1 MDFDDGTHKTVNKIR
16 YFHIDESFLEIEGK
30 EHIIICAITS
40 HSPSESAMRMVEAK
54 KELGFHS
61 LDEVKI
67 NTKGLTKD
75 KKIKLTDSVL
85 DIISD
90 CTVFIYIIEGKDK
103 QKSAEKI
110 TLQLF
115 DYCNQNNVEGYYLF
129 FDKDLVPK
137 PHEFEQF
144 VRDNLGNGAICFGI
158 QHFNSTSEQLIQCCD
173 VFLGLFRLSL
183 EIEFG
188 KREIKRNVPTP
199 YGDAED
205 EWSLSD
211 YVILFS
217 RGQIWGKTEDRKS
230 FDSFDGEILE
240 LTYPYHCAYGLG
252 IRVESSISEQAKKVI
267 EENLATAYLGCLL

>member
-1 MDFDDGTHKTVNKIR
+1 MNFNDETNKSINKISHF
-16 YFHIDESFLEIEGK
+16 YIDESSLEIEGK
-30 EHIIICAITS
+30 EHIIVCAITS
-40 HSPSESAMRMVEAK
+40 HSPSESVLRMVEIK
-54 KELGFHS
+54 KELGFHA

-75 KKIKLTDSVL
+75 KKIKLTDGVL
-85 DIISD
+85 DIIGD
-90 CTVFIYIIEGKDK
+90 CTAFICIIEGKDK

-115 DYCNQNNVEGYYLF
+115 DYCNQNNIEGYYLF
-129 FDKDLVPK
+129 FDKDLVHK
-137 PHEFEQF
+137 PTEFEQF
-144 VRDNLGNGAICFGI
+144 VRNNLNYGAVCLGI

-188 KREIKRNVPTP
+188 KREIKRNVYTP
-199 YGDAED
+199 SIDAED

-217 RGQIWGKTEDRKS
+217 RGQIWGKVENRKS
-230 FDSFDGEILE
+230 HYDFDGENVE
-240 LTYPYHCAYGLG
+240 FTNPYHCSFGLG
-252 IRVESSISEQAKKVI
+252 IRIESTISEQAKKVI
-267 EENLATAYLGCLL
+267 EDNLATAYLGCLS